1 MLEFLTSEVS
11 VPAGALV
18 AVGVLLVALVFVIW
32 SIRSHRPPDLDID
45 CDEPL
50 ADLSPSLSGL
60 TQGTVYVGNRVKLY
74 ENGRFFDVLFEDIRQ
89 AKRTIHFETFL
100 WKEGVLER
108 RLVDALIE
116 RREAGV
122 EVRVLVDAR
131 GAKNMSKDAARRL
144 SVAGCKLVRH
154 HGAGFR
160 NIGVYNDRDH
170 RKLAVIDGRVGFVC
184 GHCIVDTW
192 LGDAQNREHV
202 RDLGV
207 RVLGPA
213 VHALQAAFTENWV
226 EDTGELFV
234 GKEVYPELERQG
246 DADVHVASLKPE
258 GSPPAVK
265 VLYHL
270 VVSVARERIRIQN
283 PYFLPDDEA
292 LEAFGQAVERGVDVR
307 VMVPS
312 GAATDMPIVQHAA
325 HRNFEKLLEKGVRI
339 FEYDKCLLHQKTLTA
354 DGVWSAIGS
363 SNFDDRSLETND
375 EIMLGVWDRALAA
388 QLEEVFER
396 DVKHCKELKLET
408 FRARGLWH
416 RALDNVL
423 YAFNEVL

>member
-1 MLEFLTSEVS
+1 MLEFLTSEIS
-11 VPAGALV
+11 VPAGAAI
-18 AVGVLLVALVFVIW
+18 AVGALLIVLVFVIW
-32 SIRSHRPPDLDID
+32 SIRSHRPPDLDIE

-50 ADLSPSLSGL
+50 AELPASLSGL
-60 TQGTVYVGNRVKLY
+60 TQGTVYVGNRVELY
-74 ENGRFFDVLFEDIRQ
+74 ENGRFFDVLFADIGQ
-89 AKRTIHFETFL
+89 ATRTIHFETFL

-131 GAKNMSKDAARRL
+131 GAKNMSKDAAKRL
-144 SVAGCKLVRH
+144 EVAGCKLVRH
-154 HGAGFR
+154 HGARFR
-160 NIGVYNDRDH
+160 DIGVFNDRDH
-170 RKLAVIDGRVGFVC
+170 RKLAVIDGRIGFVC

-192 LGDAQNREHV
+192 LGDAQDRDHV

-207 RVLGPA
+207 RLTGPA

-234 GKEVYPELERQG
+234 GKDVYPELRREG

-312 GAATDMPIVQHAA
+312 SAASDMPIVQHAA

-375 EIMLGVWDRALAA
+375 EIMIGVWDRAFAA

-396 DVKHCKELKLET
+396 DVKHCKELKLAT
-408 FRARGLWH
+408 FRARGVWH
-416 RALDNVL
+416 RALDSVL